1 MVQGKMMPLYHAT
14 TALFVRIACML
25 LPFLLG
31 SCVPSIQPLPGAS
44 TGQPIRAGEFPILSA
59 SETQKK
65 YGCKASREI
74 QFGLGQTTIQPERV
88 QPRGRINQ
96 ILYYYMCSPSV
107 NDILQVQMTTI
118 LYFSGAEIQRFVDN
132 DKIKS
137 GTWARS
143 VILHLPE
150 GLKIGKYVLETW
162 VSYQTKT
169 EKRSASFYI
178 EQPSAKR

>member
-1 MVQGKMMPLYHAT
+1 MAQGKMMPLYHVT
-14 TALFVRIACML
+14 TALFLRLACML
-25 LPFLLG
+25 LAFLLI
-31 SCVPSIQPLPGAS
+31 SCAQSIPLLPGAYM
-44 TGQPIRAGEFPILSA
+44 GQPMPAGEYPILSA

-65 YGCKASREI
+65 YGCMTSRDI
-74 QFGLGQTTIQPERV
+74 QFGLGQTTIHPETV

-118 LYFSGAEIQRFVDN
+118 LYFSGKEIQRYVDK
-132 DKIKS
+132 DKIKP

-143 VILHLPE
+143 VIFHLPVE
-150 GLKIGKYVLETW
+150 SESGKYVLETW

-169 EKRSASFYI
+169 EKRSASFYV
-178 EQPSAKR
+178 ETLSSKR